1 MAARRPDR
9 AHGLFVD
16 RILKGTNPPADWE
29 DRPRGCAT
37 STSTIR
43 WSRGGR
49 KSCDRLD
56 DVALV
61 IPSQIRTAPASAEL
75 SIPGL
80 PSAPPSVAVGQPLSP
95 DAPRSQPF

>member
-49 KSCDRLD
+49 KSCDRL
-56 DVALV
+56 
-61 IPSQIRTAPASAEL
+61 
-75 SIPGL
+75 
-80 PSAPPSVAVGQPLSP
+80 
-95 DAPRSQPF
+95 

>member
-43 WSRGGR
+43 WSRVAGNRPIVLMGGNAGV
-49 KSCDRLD
+49 S
-56 DVALV
+56 
-61 IPSQIRTAPASAEL
+61 
-75 SIPGL
+75 SI
-80 PSAPPSVAVGQPLSP
+80 
-95 DAPRSQPF
+95 APRRQPALKEAAQFQSGQDWMRGPPLLQCESTPQ